1 MSQRYVTVTIETRR
15 SDFYSDIHEV
25 PDLNAIWNF
34 DLARD
39 GAQVEAQAG
48 PELHAQLL
56 QLLEEYREANR

>member
-1 MSQRYVTVTIETRR
+1 MSQRYVTVRIETRR
-15 SDFYSDIHEV
+15 SDFYGDIHEI

-39 GAQVEAQAG
+39 GSHLDEHAG
-48 PELHAQLL
+48 PEIQKQLL

>member
-1 MSQRYVTVTIETRR
+1 MSHRYVTVTVETRR
-15 SDFYSDIHEV
+15 SNFYSDVHEV

-39 GAQVEAQAG
+39 GAHLDEHAG
-48 PELHAQLL
+48 SEIQEQLL